1 LSTPEPAPT
10 PPPRDLPGFAAFA
23 SLGLTI
29 ACTVGV
35 FVGLGLWADS
45 AFDTSPWCLL
55 AGIVLGCAAATV
67 STIALVRR
75 YL

>member
-1 LSTPEPAPT
+1 LSAPEPDPA

-45 AFDTSPWCLL
+45 ALGTSPWCLL
-55 AGIVLGCAAATV
+55 AGIVLGCAAATA
-67 STIALVRR
+67 STIVLVRR

>member
-1 LSTPEPAPT
+1 MSAADPDRDTSA
-10 PPPRDLPGFAAFA
+10 RDLPGVAAFA
-23 SLGLTI
+23 ALGATI

-35 FVGLGLWADS
+35 FVALGLWADS
-45 AFDTSPWCLL
+45 AFGTSPICLL
-55 AGIVLGCAAATV
+55 LGVVLGCAAAAA